1 MRVLMTGHD
10 GYIGTVMAPLLARAG
25 HEVAGL
31 DTSFFYRCVFGAEPS
46 PLATALRTDV
56 RDASVADFEGFDAVV
71 HLAALSNDPLGDLNA
86 ELTYDI
92 NWRASVRLATL
103 AKQAGVS
110 RFVFASSCS
119 LYGVAGSDAPLDE
132 SAAFNPITAYGISKV
147 RTEADLARLADD
159 SFSPTYMRNATAY
172 GVSPRLRADVVINN
186 LVGHAFT
193 TGHVL
198 VQSDGTPWRPLVH
211 VEDFSRAFLAVLEAP
226 RERVHDQAF
235 NVGRTAENYR
245 VRDLAEIVRELV
257 PGSTVTY
264 AEGGGPDP
272 RSYRVNCDKLAET
285 LPGFEPQWTVR
296 RGVEELR
303 DAFARAGLT
312 REQFLGDRYFR
323 IRQIQMLQQA
333 GRLDEAL
340 RWTQAATPAGRLS

>member
-1 MRVLMTGHD
+1 MRVLLTGHD
-10 GYIGTVMAPLLARAG
+10 GYIGTVMAPLLERAG

-31 DTSFFYRCVFGAEPS
+31 DTSFFYRCAFGGEPR
-46 PLATALRTDV
+46 ALTTTLHRDV
-56 RDASVADFEGFDAVV
+56 RDVTAEDFEGFEAVV

-86 ELTYDI
+86 ELTYNI
-92 NWRASVRLATL
+92 NWRASIRLATL
-103 AKQAGVS
+103 AKQAGVT

-119 LYGVAGSDAPLDE
+119 LYGVAGSAAPLDE
-132 SAAFNPITAYGISKV
+132 SAPFNPITAYGISKV

-159 SFSPTYMRNATAY
+159 HFSPTYMRNATAY

-186 LVGHAFT
+186 LVGYACT
-193 TGHVL
+193 TGHVR

-226 RERVHDQAF
+226 REQVHDQAF
-235 NVGRTAENYR
+235 NVGRTSENYQ
-245 VRDLAEIVRELV
+245 VRDLAEIVREAV

-285 LPGFEPQWTVR
+285 LPGFQPQWTVR

-303 DAFARAGLT
+303 DAFAREGLT

-323 IRQIQMLQQA
+323 IRQIQMLRQA
-333 GRLDEAL
+333 GRLDESL
-340 RWTQAATPAGRLS
+340 RWTPAAAPARRLS